1 MVGWC
6 CDRTPPRAISLF
18 VWNAPATD
26 LHLLVIALGSF
37 LCAASLS
44 KVIGQRWHSLPEAGK
59 EFYRDVAA
67 RDAQR
72 HAQQKLQ
79 LQQQTAVVVP
89 PSYWRMSTKSSS
101 DADESSDSLYQYISG

>member
-1 MVGWC
+1 MNASFRG
-6 CDRTPPRAISLF
+6 RTDWTYHPWDALI
-18 VWNAPATD
+18 AY
-26 LHLLVIALGSF
+26 LHLLLGLSF
-37 LCAASLS
+37 SRSLS

-79 LQQQTAVVVP
+79 LQQQQTAAVVP
-89 PSYWRMSTKSSS
+89 QSYYMSTTSSS
-101 DADESSDSLYQYISG
+101 SEIDGDETSSESLYQYISG